1 MTFWK
6 LYDRLEWGIALLA
19 LMATVLAVLAAAV
32 GRSMGMPL
40 TSAPQFALLFL
51 IWTVMFG
58 ADLAMKA
65 GAHIRVSALPDIAP
79 PAVQTGLAA
88 CHAILMFAFLAFV
101 AYHGWELSMSNWE
114 RELGASGLSYGI
126 VTLAVPIG
134 SALLALSL
142 LRRLV
147 AQGAVG
153 TFNADP
159 DVPEEI
165 L

>member
-6 LYDRLEWGIALLA
+6 LYDRLEWGIGLLA
-19 LMATVLAVLAAAV
+19 LVATVLAVLAAAV

-58 ADLAMKA
+58 ADLAMKS

-79 PAVQTGLAA
+79 PAIRTGLAA
-88 CHAILMFAFLAFV
+88 FHGVLMLAFLAFV

-114 RELGASGLSYGI
+114 RELGASGLSYGT

-142 LRRLV
+142 FRRLV
-147 AQGAVG
+147 AQGAAG
-153 TFNADP
+153 AFTPDA